1 MPELE
6 HKYPVEHP
14 SFLSV
19 RDQNKT
25 STFTGGETGKT
36 SLNRLKKPVIFI
48 PASYSHFCVG
58 RRSTTASPNR
68 GSGRG
73 LCPPTSG
80 HPCRAVGEVF
90 LRAADSGGRRG
101 CWCVQGTGPPRTRS
115 GAAFRGRTGRGAEKI
130 HARLWLLL
138 AWFYSVGLF
147 FWISV
152 LKSTALKEVCSPLFG
167 TDFSFW
173 YCIWAHFIK
182 DLLKC
187 GCSSNKGSLS
197 LIQSKNE

>member
-1 MPELE
+1 M
-6 HKYPVEHP
+6 
-14 SFLSV
+14 

-36 SLNRLKKPVIFI
+36 SLNRLKKKQQPLFLFLLLILTSVSAGG
-48 PASYSHFCVG
+48 PRLLRQTGAPDEGSA
-58 RRSTTASPNR
+58 RRPQGIHAGPSEKCSFAQRT
-68 GSGRG
+68 
-73 LCPPTSG
+73 
-80 HPCRAVGEVF
+80 
-90 LRAADSGGRRG
+90 ADSGGRRG